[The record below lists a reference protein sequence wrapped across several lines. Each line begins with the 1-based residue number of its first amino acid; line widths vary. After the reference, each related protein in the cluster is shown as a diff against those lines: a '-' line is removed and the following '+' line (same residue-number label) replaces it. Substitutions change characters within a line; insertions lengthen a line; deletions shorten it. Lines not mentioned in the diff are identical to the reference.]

1 VHIERTVL
9 KCKQDREVFT
19 SMLRGIIVPLVSS
32 FNEDFSLDLQSMRA
46 HIQYLLSQGVNGI
59 FVNASTSE
67 FFSMSPD
74 EQIQIMKLAAE
85 ELEDTSS
92 ALITGVTSNSTE
104 HSVKLAKMA
113 QEMNFDAVVAAP
125 PYYGAFGEEAL
136 YQHFRA
142 IAEGSRL
149 PLILYDIP
157 SATGNPLPP
166 SLVEK
171 LAKEN
176 LAAGIKVTR
185 DSLTYL
191 LDILAIKEKYLLF
204 RYWWVLTIICHESTT
219 RGRRRHCSRCK
230 RNSISLSS
238 THESLRTRRHGSLR
252 RVCQANCC
260 FQHGIQPLQ
269 LICGS
274 Y

>member
-1 VHIERTVL
+1 MIAHTTYDNKRPHRTKPPLAANIRSLIELFHISLCIVHIERTVL
-9 KCKQDREVFT
+9 KCKQDREVFI

-113 QEMNFDAVVAAP
+113 QEMN
-125 PYYGAFGEEAL
+125 L
-136 YQHFRA
+136 MQ
-142 IAEGSRL
+142 
-149 PLILYDIP
+149 
-157 SATGNPLPP
+157 
-166 SLVEK
+166 
-171 LAKEN
+171 
-176 LAAGIKVTR
+176 
-185 DSLTYL
+185 
-191 LDILAIKEKYLLF
+191 
-204 RYWWVLTIICHESTT
+204 
-219 RGRRRHCSRCK
+219 
-230 RNSISLSS
+230 
-238 THESLRTRRHGSLR
+238 
-252 RVCQANCC
+252 
-260 FQHGIQPLQ
+260 
-269 LICGS
+269 
-274 Y
+274 